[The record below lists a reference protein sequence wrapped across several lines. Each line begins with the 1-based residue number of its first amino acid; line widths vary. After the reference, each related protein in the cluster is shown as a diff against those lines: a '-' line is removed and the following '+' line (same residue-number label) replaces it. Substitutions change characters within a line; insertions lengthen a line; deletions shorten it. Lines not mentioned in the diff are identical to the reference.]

1 MDRTVVVA
9 PSAELVELA
18 ASATA
23 YAVES
28 LARNTLRAYESDW
41 RGFVAWCR
49 SHGLEP
55 LCAEEATVVLYL
67 TESAD
72 MGKKVSTVGR
82 RLAAISHFQRLEG
95 CEAPTDSAAVR
106 TTLRGIRRRRGA
118 PQNRKAPLVVEE
130 LRRVV
135 MPLPDD
141 LRGARDRAILTV
153 GFGAA
158 RRRAEIVALD
168 VSDLT
173 FVEDGLTVLVR
184 RSKTDQEGVGF
195 VVGVPFGSVASTCP
209 VLALR
214 RWLDLAG
221 ITAGPVFRSINIK
234 NVLGPRLSDR
244 AVAEIIKK
252 RVAAVGLD
260 PERYSGHS
268 LRAGLATS
276 AAKAG
281 KTERSIMKQT
291 GHESP
296 TMLRRYIRI
305 AELFTDNAADGVL

>member
-1 MDRTVVVA
+1 MSETTVDRTIVVA

-28 LARNTLRAYESDW
+28 LARNTLKAYQSDW

-49 SHGLEP
+49 GHGLEP

-72 MGKKVSTVGR
+72 TGKKVSTVSR

-95 CEAPTDSAAVR
+95 CEAPTNSTTVR

-118 PQNRKAPLVVEE
+118 PQDRKAPLVVEE

-135 MPLPDD
+135 TPLPDD
-141 LRGARDRAILTV
+141 LRGARDRAILCV

-158 RRRAEIVALD
+158 RRRAEMVALD
-168 VSDLT
+168 VADLT
-173 FVEDGLTVLVR
+173 FVEGGLTVLVR

-195 VVGVPFGSVASTCP
+195 VVGVPFGSAASTCP
-209 VLALR
+209 
-214 RWLDLAG
+214 
-221 ITAGPVFRSINIK
+221 
-234 NVLGPRLSDR
+234 GPRAATLARPRRHHRGPRIPLDQHQER
-244 AVAEIIKK
+244 A
-252 RVAAVGLD
+252 RPAAVG
-260 PERYSGHS
+260 PRCG
-268 LRAGLATS
+268 
-276 AAKAG
+276 
-281 KTERSIMKQT
+281 
-291 GHESP
+291 
-296 TMLRRYIRI
+296 
-305 AELFTDNAADGVL
+305 